1 MLITLVLALAAFIAV
16 GMPIAFSMGFA
27 AVVALLID
35 GSVPMI
41 VLPQKMYSSLD
52 SFPLLAIPL
61 FILAGAVMNVG
72 GITGSLIGL
81 ARVLVGHLRG
91 GLGHVTVMTNVLFA
105 TISGSAAASAAA
117 VGSMLIPE
125 MAKDGYARE
134 DAAVIN
140 AAAAILGPIIPPS
153 LVMVIY
159 GAMTGLSIGT
169 LLIAGIGP
177 GLLIALILMIAIHFM
192 SRGGHLR
199 VYPRATLR
207 QAGTALKDAVPA
219 LIMPVIIV
227 GGILSGLFT
236 ATEAGVI
243 AVAYGIVYALAS
255 GRSTQGGLARD
266 VADAAIVSS
275 SIMIILG
282 GASLFGWIVAREGV
296 PTLIAAWL
304 QRMTSDPIIV
314 MILILGVLLA
324 VGVFIEPIPA
334 MVMLVP
340 VLQPV
345 SEAYGFDPIHFA
357 MVVTFGLLLG
367 SLTPPIAV
375 LVLITCKIA
384 KVDVNKAN
392 RPLIPIFL
400 AMMAALLLIAF
411 VPWISLVA
419 PMLLQ

>member
-1 MLITLVLALAAFIAV
+1 MLVTLVLALAAFIAI
-16 GMPIAFSMGFA
+16 GMPLAFSMGLA
-27 AVVALLID
+27 AVVALLVD
-35 GSVPMI
+35 GGVPMI

-91 GLGHVTVMTNVLFA
+91 GLGHVTVMTNVFFA

-125 MAKDGYARE
+125 MVRDGYARE

-153 LVMVIY
+153 IVMVIY

-177 GLLIALILMIAIHFM
+177 GLLIALILMIAVHFI
-192 SRGGHLR
+192 SRSSNLR
-199 VYPRATLR
+199 LYPRATLR
-207 QAGTALKDAVPA
+207 QAATALKDAVPG
-219 LIMPVIIV
+219 LVMPVIIV
-227 GGILSGLFT
+227 GGIITGLFT

-243 AVAYGIVYALAS
+243 AVAYGVVYALAA
-255 GRSTQGGLARD
+255 GRSKLGGLARD
-266 VADAAIVSS
+266 VTDAAIVSS

-282 GASLFGWIVAREGV
+282 GASLFSWIVAREGV
-296 PTLIAAWL
+296 PATIAAWL
-304 QRMTSDPIIV
+304 QAMTRDPTIV

-324 VGVFIEPIPA
+324 IGVFIEPIPA

-345 SEAYGFDPIHFA
+345 SEAYAFDPIHFA

>member
-177 GLLIALILMIAIHFM
+177 GLLIALILMVAIHFM

-219 LIMPVIIV
+219 LVMPVIIV

-296 PTLIAAWL
+296 PALIAAWL

-367 SLTPPIAV
+367 SLTPPVAV

-400 AMMAALLLIAF
+400 AMLVALLLIAF
-411 VPWISLVA
+411 VPWISLAV
-419 PMLLQ
+419 PRLVQ